1 MGQTLAYY
9 DVEVTAMVVVE
20 DVKLVLVE
28 TVENEAVDVGAEYPM
43 YEAQKSAPWD
53 WRYEMS
59 LGQTGMPDEVLFE

>member
-1 MGQTLAYY
+1 LGLSLAYY
-9 DVEVTAMVVVE
+9 DVEVTVTVPVVE
-20 DVKLVLVE
+20 TKLVLVK

-43 YEAQKSAPWD
+43 YEVQKSAPCD